1 MDAVRRAPG
10 VPRVTFH
17 GISYGTLHAQA
28 YAARHPGAVRAVF
41 LDSTVTVDAE
51 GWARWPVRSAA
62 GLLDVVCERSRDC
75 REPPGTASRTCARCT
90 RTRSATSRAGSRT
103 STSAC
108 TPALNRDAPVPPGSA
123 LPDVP
128 VLAVGGDFDTMRP
141 REVAEAVRAFPR
153 GSFLRIPF
161 GAHSLTT
168 GGSEVHAC
176 VRGVL
181 RDFLAGR
188 VSGCTAENHRVPGA
202 FPRSYED
209 ITDVP
214 AAGLNGRRRRLLG
227 GAFAT
232 AADAVARRN
241 PLTAPPAASG

>member
-1 MDAVRRAPG
+1 MAGAQRGRPARRGLRA
-10 VPRVTFH
+10 
-17 GISYGTLHAQA
+17 L
-28 YAARHPGAVRAVF
+28 AR
-41 LDSTVTVDAE
+41 L
-51 GWARWPVRSAA
+51 
-62 GLLDVVCERSRDC
+62 
-75 REPPGTASRTCARCT
+75 PGTARDREPHLRPLHPYTVGDL
-90 RTRSATSRAGSRT
+90 AGGLT
-103 STSAC
+103 DIDFC
-108 TPALNRDAPVPPGSA
+108 LHWPALDRDAPAPPGSA

-168 GGSEVHAC
+168 GGGEVHAC